1 LFIKLQD
8 KTGWFFNTV
17 ILIFNITSENVKMK
31 RRNFIQLSTLA
42 GVGLSLPM
50 AGILNA
56 CSTHPEH
63 SLEFKNLITG
73 LLRDWSDGMLKVQIN
88 NPSNLEVHGALGC
101 PSCSHIH
108 GRCMDAVYP
117 FLYMADKTGDEK
129 YLEGAKLVMLWAEN
143 NVSQNDGSW
152 TVIQNPKS
160 WKGITVFGAIALA
173 EALHYHGHVL
183 DNETRLAWTKRLER
197 AGQYIYDTFTI
208 DFTNVNYPG
217 TAVYGL
223 NLIGDVLSRNDF
235 KAKAKV
241 LAIGIK
247 DYFTPKEGLLFG
259 ECKNPSSR
267 LSKKGL
273 YGVDL
278 GYNVEETLNSLVMYS
293 LKENDEDLLQ
303 ILTKSLN
310 SHLEFM
316 MPDGGWDNSWGNRM
330 YKWSYWGSR
339 TCDGS
344 QPAFGMMSHVN
355 PAFGTAAV
363 KNTELLQRCTADGL
377 IHGGPHY
384 VSAGIPPC
392 VHHTFTHA
400 KPLAALL
407 DHWEHLPEINTNA
420 ELPRA
425 TADGVTHFKDL
436 DVYLFARGNWRGTV
450 SAYDAEYH
458 YKEDFRQ
465 ASGGA
470 LGVLY
475 HNKVGLLCT
484 ASMAKYQMVEKNNQ
498 QLQPGKDICLTPRI
512 ETFKEGVWY
521 TNLYDL
527 PATVNY
533 KDENGTVELIAD
545 VDLKNVDR
553 KEVEGTASAFD
564 IEYKC
569 SADKTVIRVSTEQAI
584 TEPTAFVLPVI
595 SPNSEVV
602 TKISDTEMTIQ
613 KPEGLVTIRANV
625 PLKIKDMAGSR
636 TFNMVPG
643 VEAIP
648 FEAFFDTE
656 KKQDLEISIS
666 VS

>member
-1 LFIKLQD
+1 
-8 KTGWFFNTV
+8 
-17 ILIFNITSENVKMK
+17 MK
-31 RRNFIQLSTLA
+31 RRNFLQLSAFA

-50 AGILNA
+50 SGLLHS
-56 CSTHPEH
+56 CSNHTEQH
-63 SLEFKNLITG
+63 SLEFKNLITS
-73 LLRDWSDGMLKVQIN
+73 LLKEWCDGMLKVQIHD
-88 NPSNLEVHGALGC
+88 PSNLEVHGALGC

-117 FLYMADKTGDEK
+117 FLFMADSTGDKK
-129 YLEGAKLVMLWAEN
+129 YIEGAQLVMTWAEN
-143 NVSQNDGSW
+143 NVSQENGAW
-152 TVIQNPKS
+152 TVIRNPKS
-160 WKGITVFGAIALA
+160 WKGITIFGAIALA

-183 DNETRLAWTKRLER
+183 DDGTYVSWKNRLEK

-208 DFTNVNYPG
+208 DFTNINYPG

-223 NLIGDVLSRNDF
+223 NLIGNVLSREDF
-235 KAKAKV
+235 KTKSKT
-241 LAIGIK
+241 LASQVK
-247 DYFTPKEGLLFG
+247 SYFTANESMLYG
-259 ECKNPSSR
+259 ECKKSSSK
-267 LSKKGL
+267 LSEKGL
-273 YGVDL
+273 HGVDL
-278 GYNVEETLNSLVMYS
+278 GYNVEETLNSLVMYA

-316 MPDGGWDNSWGNRM
+316 LPDGAWDNSWGNRM

-344 QPAFGMMSHVN
+344 QPAFGMMSHIN

-377 IHGGPHY
+377 IHGGPGFIE
-384 VSAGIPPC
+384 AGIPPC

-407 DHWEHLPEINTNA
+407 DHWNHLPEINKNTA
-420 ELPRA
+420 LPRA
-425 TADGVTHFKDL
+425 TADGVKHFKDL
-436 DVYLFARGNWRGTV
+436 DVYLFARGDWRGTV

-458 YKEDFRQ
+458 YKYDYRQ

-475 HNKVGLLCT
+475 HNKVGLLCA
-484 ASMAKYQMVEKNNQ
+484 ASMAEYALVEKNNQ
-498 QLQPGKDICLTPRI
+498 QVQPGIDICLTPRI
-512 ETFKEGVWY
+512 EVFKDEAWY

-527 PATVNY
+527 PATVTSR
-533 KDENGTVELIAD
+533 DENGTIELLAD
-545 VDLKNVDR
+545 VALKNVDR
-553 KEVEGTASAFD
+553 KEVTGTAASFYIA
-564 IEYKC
+564 YKC
-569 SADKTVIRVSTEQAI
+569 DVDKTEIKVSTKQDIKEK
-584 TEPTAFVLPVI
+584 TAFVLPIV

-602 TKISDTEMTIQ
+602 TRVSDTEMTIQ
-613 KPEGLVTIRANV
+613 KPEGLVTIKANV
-625 PLKIKDMAGSR
+625 PLKVKDMDGSR

-648 FEAFFDTE
+648 IEAFFDRN
-656 KKQDLEISIS
+656 KKQDLKISIS